1 MSGLTLGQ
9 QQLLQD
15 YRDRAY
21 ITAILCEEEVYLNTF
36 YKNLF
41 NLPLIFISSIM
52 SVLNSSDFNP
62 NEMKLPNI
70 ILNIS
75 TSLIL
80 SLSGSLKF
88 VDKITNFQNIGR
100 KFTKLTHNI
109 EDSLIN
115 NIDDIDIQTIRRF
128 INEYDN
134 LYEQIDYPFS
144 NRIKQKITKR
154 FKGIKTL
161 PNILNCVNNVVRLP
175 SNNDIANV

>member
-1 MSGLTLGQ
+1 MSSLTLEQ

-21 ITAILCEEEVYLNTF
+21 ISAILCEQEVHLNTF

-52 SVLNSSDFNP
+52 SVLNSSNFDP
-62 NEMKLPNI
+62 IDMKLPNI
-70 ILNIS
+70 CLNIS
-75 TSLIL
+75 TSLLL

-88 VDKITNFQNIGR
+88 VDKITNFQNVGR

-115 NIDDIDIQTIRRF
+115 NINDVNIDTIRKY

-134 LYEQIDYPFS
+134 LYEQIDFPFT
-144 NRIKQKITKR
+144 NRIKDKITKR
-154 FKGIKTL
+154 FKGNKTL
-161 PNILNCVNNVVRLP
+161 PQILNCIDAVVRLP
-175 SNNDIANV
+175 SNNQNINV